1 MSAPLD
7 TGSEPAEPTTR
18 SVTAT
23 ALGSWPGTDP
33 VEAALITL
41 GELGDPHLP
50 YLVQLPDRGIGSD
63 AVGRTAAVL
72 IELPV
77 DVQPFGWRLVDR
89 PGADQRRAVSALSTD
104 INVLADVVGAEEQP
118 GHELKIQLCGPWTM
132 AASLYTHYGERALL
146 DVGARR
152 EITESLAAGIA
163 EHLARVRSAV
173 PGAQLTLQLDEPEIA
188 RVLAGTIPTASG
200 YRTLRSIAAPEV
212 SQGWELVFAAA
223 KAAGAGQVVLALPGA
238 DAPIGAAFTAGADG
252 VALALGALAAGD
264 WEQLAGAVENGKQ
277 VWAGV
282 IASAD
287 HAAELPQVSRL
298 VERVMRPWRGV
309 GLPAR
314 QLSALRLT
322 PAAGLAGHTPSSA
335 RAVLTRLTDA
345 ARALNDVRTE

>member
-1 MSAPLD
+1 MDA
-7 TGSEPAEPTTR
+7 GAEPAVLTPG

-33 VEAALITL
+33 VEAAVITR
-41 GELGDPHLP
+41 GELGEPHLP
-50 YLVQLPDRGIGSD
+50 YLVQLPDRGMGSD

-77 DVQPFGWRLVDR
+77 DVQSFGWRLVDR
-89 PGADQRRAVSALSTD
+89 AGADQRKAVSALSTD

-118 GHELKIQLCGPWTM
+118 GPELKVQLCGPWTM

-146 DVGARR
+146 DAGARR
-152 EITESLAAGIA
+152 EIAESLAAGIG
-163 EHLARVRSAV
+163 EHLARVRAAV
-173 PGAQLTLQLDEPEIA
+173 PGAQLSLQLDEPEIA

-200 YRTLRSIAAPEV
+200 YRTLRSITEQEV
-212 SQGWELVFAAA
+212 ARGWELVLAAA
-223 KAAGAGQVVLALPGA
+223 KAAGAGQVVLGLPGT
-238 DAPIGAAFTAGADG
+238 DAPIRLAFTAGADG
-252 VALALGALAAGD
+252 VALPLGPLATGD
-264 WEQLAGAVENGKQ
+264 WEQLAGAVENGKK

-282 IASAD
+282 IAPTD
-287 HAAELPQVSRL
+287 PTAALPQVSRL
-298 VERVMRPWRGV
+298 VETVMRPWRGV
-309 GLPAR
+309 GLPAQ

-345 ARALNDVRTE
+345 ARALNDVRVE